1 MLRRIH
7 RLFTHVL
14 KYLQRRL
21 NEKQFLIFSS
31 ILVGV
36 SSGLAA
42 VILKSFAHRITV
54 LVAEYSQ
61 NYEDFFLFTLFP
73 LVGISIT
80 VFYLRNFIR
89 KGEFLKGSA
98 DIVYSIAKK
107 SSILPQSQMYSHI
120 ISSAFT
126 VGFGGSVGLESP
138 LVSSGSAIGANY
150 GKTYHLNYKDRT
162 MLLACGAAAAIA
174 GAFNSP
180 IAGVLFAIEV
190 LLTDVSVSAFIP
202 LIISA
207 ASGALFSKII
217 LGEGVLLSF
226 SDVQAF
232 NYNNTPFYVLLG
244 VLAGLTSLYY
254 TRTFLKIEHRISLIT
269 NVYQKVAIAGLSLA
283 ALLILFPPLFGEGY
297 EGIKSLASLNHEELY
312 RNSIAHFLISNEWMG
327 LIFLVC
333 LVLIKVVATA
343 ITIGS
348 GGNGGN
354 FAPSLC
360 VGAYLGY
367 AFSYFINITGWA
379 RIPQANFTLVAMA
392 GILSGVFYAPLTAI
406 FLIAE
411 ITGGYNLMI
420 PLMIVAAISNVI
432 MKYFEPLSMENK
444 KLATKMNLSVE
455 NRDKYLLSKLDL
467 EKMIETDFKSVHPEG
482 NLGMLVKAI
491 TQSRR
496 NLFPVI
502 NDDQELV
509 GIVLLDGVKEMM
521 FNQEMYEKVTVKDI
535 MTTPHAIISP
545 DESLNS
551 VLKKFEETGQW
562 NLPVIENHRYI
573 GFLSKSSILSEYRTE
588 LLRST

>member
-1 MLRRIH
+1 MFRRIH
-7 RLFTHVL
+7 RVFTHVL
-14 KYLQRRL
+14 GYLQKRL

-42 VILKSFAHRITV
+42 VVLKLFAHNINV
-54 LVAEYSQ
+54 IVEKYSS
-61 NYEDFFLFTLFP
+61 NYQDFFLFTLFP
-73 LVGISIT
+73 LVGLTIT
-80 VFYLRNFIR
+80 VLYVRYFV
-89 KGEFLKGSA
+89 KKDEFLRGSA

-107 SSILPQSQMYSHI
+107 SSILPQSQMYSHV

-138 LVSSGSAIGANY
+138 LVSSGSAIGSNY
-150 GKTYHLNYKDRT
+150 GKTYHLSYKDRT

-190 LLTDVSVSAFIP
+190 LLADISVSAFIP

-226 SDVQAF
+226 TSVQPF
-232 NYNNTPFYVLLG
+232 DYYNTPLYILLG
-244 VLAGLTSLYY
+244 ILAGLTSLYY
-254 TRTFLKIEHRISLIT
+254 TRVFTKIEHRISLIKNNYT
-269 NVYQKVAIAGLSLA
+269 KVIGAGLTL
-283 ALLILFPPLFGEGY
+283 ALLLIIFPPLYGEGY
-297 EGIKSLASLNHEELY
+297 EGIKYLATLNHDQLF
-312 RNSIAHFLISNEWMG
+312 RNSILQSFITTEWAG
-327 LIFLVC
+327 LLFLVG
-333 LVLIKVVATA
+333 LLLIKVFATA
-343 ITIGS
+343 ITIGG

-367 AFSYFINITGWA
+367 TYSQFVNLTGWA
-379 RIPQANFTLVAMA
+379 KIPQANFTLVAMA

-420 PLMIVAAISNVI
+420 PLMIVAAFSNII

-444 KLATKMNLSVE
+444 KLATKMNLSIE
-455 NRDKYLLSKLDL
+455 NRDRYLLSKLDL
-467 EKMIETDFKSVHPEG
+467 ENMIETDFQAVKPTD
-482 NLGMLVKAI
+482 NLRTLVSAI
-491 TQSRR
+491 TKSRR
-496 NLFPVI
+496 NLFPVVSE
-502 NDDQELV
+502 DQELV
-509 GIVLLDGVKEMM
+509 GVVLLDSVKEMM
-521 FNQEMYEKVTVKDI
+521 FNQELYDKIKVKEI
-535 MTTPHAIISP
+535 MTRPHAIISP
-545 DESLNS
+545 DENLNS
-551 VLKKFEETGQW
+551 VLKKFEDTGQW
-562 NLPVIENHRYI
+562 NLPVIENYRYI
-573 GFLSKSSILSEYRTE
+573 GFLSKSSILSEYRDE